1 MSDRSHA
8 FEEGVSRRAFVVQV
22 GAAATLLGA
31 GLPVRAQTA
40 APAAARSRVR
50 TS

>member
-22 GAAATLLGA
+22 GAAAAVLGA
-31 GLPVRAQTA
+31 GLPGRAQTPRRS
-40 APAAARSRVR
+40 PAQ
-50 TS
+50 